1 MNALRRAAYYWTLGW
16 SFISLLAERLW
27 ARLWAFFTVL
37 MFFGAFALSGL
48 IFKVGK
54 TGHFALLIVFGA
66 LMLLTLL
73 FIGRRFRLP
82 RRSQV
87 ERRIE
92 RESGLKHRPLT
103 MIHDKPEPG
112 TPAAAAKLWY
122 LQQSEVQKLFTRLR
136 VWRPRPRV
144 GKQDKYGLRFAAMA
158 MLAVSLVLAQ
168 GQAMERLKAALRA
181 PAVFHLPETKI
192 AMDVWIE
199 PPEYTAAAPV
209 FLATAQTG
217 RTTTENARVPAG
229 SVLKLRVGGPK
240 KPPHLYYNEQKIGTF
255 TEAGPQSFTFETKL
269 IESGTMD
276 IRRGWWQSSLGTWSV
291 DITPDS
297 PADLKILS
305 VDTTERASL
314 KITYT
319 AKDDYGVRGLKAVI
333 APSPDVPAEPW
344 HETITID
351 LPFTGRETRE
361 AEQHVVD
368 LAENAMAGVPVTIR
382 LIATDDVGN
391 KAESNVEYTIL
402 PERKFKNPSAQ
413 LLNRE
418 RKRLIRFSD
427 PITYRITAAS
437 LAGLANRPALIKE
450 DIRVFLGLVVAI
462 KRLGYSPLDD
472 QIPSVRALLWHL
484 ALRLED
490 GGLQL
495 AKQELRDALQRL
507 KQALNDKNISE
518 EKLQELSDDV
528 NRKTQQYMQELAKDM
543 QQRMQQGDGEQKQQP
558 EISPELA
565 QKLMEKMDMSEM
577 KELMEQMQHGDSREQ
592 MQAMTEYMQKMI
604 EALDPNN
611 AMGEQDQKQ
620 LENLQK
626 MEDLIQDQ
634 QELMDKTG
642 KMEPKQ
648 GAGEEAG
655 EQGRIRKELGDVM
668 REMGENM
675 PEVPEQ
681 FGGADQEMKQ
691 SQQQLGS
698 GKPGESLPHQKQAL
712 EKLQEGQDQAMQ
724 QMADQMKQM
733 MMMGSGKGEGQSS
746 GNYGEGFDPLGREG
760 NKNINRSDVKIPDEK
775 ERRRVQ
781 EIIQELR
788 GRSNDWERP
797 REERQYIDRLLDP
810 YAN

>member
-1 MNALRRAAYYWTLGW
+1 MDGLRRAAYYWTLGW

-37 MFFGAFALSGL
+37 MFFGALAVSGL

-66 LMLLTLL
+66 LLLLTL
-73 FIGRRFRLP
+73 FFVGRRFRLP
-82 RRSQV
+82 RRAQV

-112 TPAAAAKLWY
+112 TPPAAAKLWY
-122 LQQSEVQKLFTRLR
+122 RQQAEVQKLFTRLR

-144 GKQDKYGLRFAAMA
+144 HKQDKYGLRFAAIA
-158 MLAVSLVLAQ
+158 LLAVSLAIAQ
-168 GQAMERLKAALRA
+168 GQSLERFKAALRA
-181 PAVFHLPETKI
+181 PAVFQLPQTQI

-199 PPEYTAAAPV
+199 PPEYTNAAPV

-217 RTTTENARVPAG
+217 RTTAEEARVPAG

-240 KPPHLYYNEQKIGTF
+240 RAPHLRYDGKDIATF
-255 TEAGPQSFTFETKL
+255 AEAGPQSFTLETKL
-269 IESGTMD
+269 TKSGLME
-276 IRRGWWQSSLGTWSV
+276 IRRSWWQSDLGSWQIDVTA
-291 DITPDS
+291 DE

-305 VDTTERASL
+305 VEAAERAGL

-319 AKDDYGVRGLKAVI
+319 ARDDYGVQGLKAVI
-333 APSPDVPAEPW
+333 EPSPDVPAEPW
-344 HETITID
+344 HETIILD
-351 LPFTGRETRE
+351 LPFSGRETRE
-361 AEQHVVD
+361 AEQYVVD

-382 LIATDDVGN
+382 LTATDEVGN
-391 KAESNVEYTIL
+391 KAESNIEYTVL
-402 PERKFKNPSAQ
+402 PERQFKNPSAAAI
-413 LLNRE
+413 NRE
-418 RKRLIRFSD
+418 RKRLIRYND
-427 PITYRITAAS
+427 PITYRIAAAS
-437 LAGLANRPALIKE
+437 LAALANRPALIKE
-450 DIRVFLGLVVAI
+450 DLRVFLGLVVSI
-462 KRLGYSPLDD
+462 KRLGYSPHDD
-472 QIPSVRALLWHL
+472 QIPAIRAILWHL

-495 AKQELRDALQRL
+495 AKQELRDALQRM
-507 KQALNDKNISE
+507 KQALNDKNTSE
-518 EKLQELSDDV
+518 EKLQELSEDV
-528 NRKTQQYMQELAKDM
+528 NRKTQQYLQELAKDM
-543 QQRMQQGDGEQKQQP
+543 QQRMQQGEGDQKQP

-626 MEDLIQDQ
+626 MEDLIRDQ
-634 QELMDKTG
+634 QQLMDKTG

-648 GAGEEAG
+648 DAGEEAG
-655 EQGRIRKELGDVM
+655 EQGKIRKELGDVM

-691 SQQQLGS
+691 SQQQLGG
-698 GKPGESLPHQKQAL
+698 GKPGDSLPHQKQAL

-733 MMMGSGKGEGQSS
+733 MMMSSGNGEGKNS
-746 GNYGEGFDPLGREG
+746 GNYGEGYDPLGRDG

>member
-1 MNALRRAAYYWTLGW
+1 MNGLRRAAYYWTLGW
-16 SFISLLAERLW
+16 SFFTLLAERLW

-37 MFFGAFALSGL
+37 MFFGAFAASGL
-48 IFKVGK
+48 IFKIGK
-54 TGHFALLIVFGA
+54 TGHFALLIIFGSLA
-66 LMLLTLL
+66 LLTLF

-82 RRSQV
+82 RRAQV

-112 TPAAAAKLWY
+112 TPPAAAKLWY
-122 LQQSEVQKLFTRLR
+122 LQQAEVQKLFTRLR
-136 VWRPRPRV
+136 IWRPRPRV
-144 GKQDKYGLRFAAMA
+144 YKQDKYGLRFAAMA

-168 GQAMERLKAALRA
+168 GHALERFKSALRA
-181 PAVFHLPETKI
+181 PAVFQLPQTQI

-199 PPEYTAAAPV
+199 PPEYTNAAPV

-229 SVLKLRVGGPK
+229 STLKLRVGGPK
-240 KPPHLYYNEQKIGTF
+240 NPPHLRYNGQDIGTF
-255 TEAGPQSFTFETKL
+255 AEAGPQSFTFETKL
-269 IESGTMD
+269 TESGLME
-276 IRRGWWQSSLGTWSV
+276 IRRGWWQKDLGSWSIDV
-291 DITPDS
+291 TPDA

-305 VDTTERASL
+305 VDTAERAAL

-319 AKDDYGVRGLKAVI
+319 ARDDYGVRGLKAVI
-333 APSPDVPAEPW
+333 APSPDIPDAPW

-351 LPFTGRETRE
+351 LPFSGRETRE

-391 KAESNVEYTIL
+391 KAESNIEYTVL
-402 PERKFKNPSAQ
+402 PERQFKNPSAIII
-413 LLNRE
+413 NNE

-427 PITYRITAAS
+427 PITYRITAAT
-437 LAGLANRPALIKE
+437 LARLANRPALVKE
-450 DIRVFLGLVVAI
+450 DLRVFLGLVVAI
-462 KRLGYSPLDD
+462 KRLGYSPHDD
-472 QIPSVRALLWHL
+472 QIPGIRALLWHI

-507 KQALNDKNISE
+507 KQALNDKNMSE
-518 EKLQELSDDV
+518 EKLQELSEDV

-543 QQRMQQGDGEQKQQP
+543 QQRMQQGGGDQKQP

-592 MQAMTEYMQKMI
+592 MQAMTEYMQKMV

-611 AMGEQDQKQ
+611 AMGEQDQKK
-620 LENLQK
+620 LESLQK

-634 QELMDKTG
+634 QQLMDKTG
-642 KMEPKQ
+642 KMEQKQ

-691 SQQQLGS
+691 SQQELGG

-712 EKLQEGQDQAMQ
+712 EKLQEGQDQAMEK
-724 QMADQMKQM
+724 MAEQMKQM
-733 MMMGSGKGEGQSS
+733 MMMGSGEGQGQNN
-746 GNYGEGFDPLGREG
+746 GNYGQGFDPLGREDN
-760 NKNINRSDVKIPDEK
+760 NKVNRGGDVKIPDEK